1 MWVGSSGLGGGE
13 MSSRLWAGMRLGK
26 FGREK
31 IDGGERRIIQGSYYL
46 GKKIEFLVSIN
57 S

>member
-1 MWVGSSGLGGGE
+1 MWVGSSGLVGGE